1 MIGVLKYIRGY
12 VLIKVWGFA
21 PERFLNL
28 CSNKNILLWDIKK
41 EDDIYYMYISLAG
54 FRKLKGITRKTRTRV
69 AILKRFGLPFLIPKI
84 FARKVFIV
92 GLFAACFFW
101 FWSSLYIWEIRLEG
115 NLAITEDVFLD
126 FLDERGIRVGVRS
139 GGVDIEQLEK
149 DIRKEFP
156 EITWTSAKLSGTSL
170 IIAVKESDAVLS
182 PMREQIFSDLYA
194 DKEGVV
200 VSMIVRSGVPQVKI
214 GDNVEM
220 GTLLVSGSVP
230 VYNEDATVRKYQYTR
245 ADADIYIER
254 IENVYETLPFDYIKK
269 VYTGREKKKY
279 YVECSGKEL
288 IFGGGAGFLNY
299 DIVVSKKEV
308 SLLKGLTLP
317 VTFGTYLY
325 REYQNVECS
334 YTLEEAE
341 NLLKEKYS
349 AILADLEEKGVQIIE
364 KNVKIDTSSGVWILQ
379 GELRVKEKI
388 GYEVPIEEKVPESI
402 PDVGTIES
410 E

>member
-1 MIGVLKYIRGY
+1 MY
-12 VLIKVWGFA
+12 V
-21 PERFLNL
+21 
-28 CSNKNILLWDIKK
+28 
-41 EDDIYYMYISLAG
+41 
-54 FRKLKGITRKTRTRV
+54 
-69 AILKRFGLPFLIPKI
+69 
-84 FARKVFIV
+84 
-92 GLFAACFFW
+92 
-101 FWSSLYIWEIRLEG
+101 WEIRLEG
-115 NLAITEDVFLD
+115 NLAITEDVFLE
-126 FLDERGIRVGVRS
+126 FLDEKGIRVGVKS
-139 GGVDIEQLEK
+139 SGVDIEQLEK

-170 IIAVKESDAVLS
+170 IISIKESDAILS
-182 PMREQIFSDLYA
+182 PMQEHTFSDLYA

-214 GDNVEM
+214 GDVVEM

-230 VYNEDATVRKYQYTR
+230 VYNEDATIRKYQYTR

-279 YVECSGKEL
+279 YLECSGKEL
-288 IFGGGAGFLNY
+288 ILGGEAGFLNY

-379 GELRVKEKI
+379 GELRVKEKV
-388 GYEVPIEEKVPESI
+388 GYEVPIDGQIPEYI
-402 PDVGTIES
+402 PEAGTIEA